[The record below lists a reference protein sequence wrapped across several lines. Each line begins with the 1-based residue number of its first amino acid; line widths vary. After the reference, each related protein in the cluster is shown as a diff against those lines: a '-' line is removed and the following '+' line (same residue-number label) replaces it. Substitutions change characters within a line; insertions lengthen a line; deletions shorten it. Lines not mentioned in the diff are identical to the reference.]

1 MSSEIASTPSLH
13 PSRSVRGRAG
23 GCTQRAVSEDRGDI
37 HRVVSMIWSS
47 TNSCLRVPMFATCSE
62 PGTCSLMDYPPYYQI
77 K

>member
-47 TNSCLRVPMFATCSE
+47 TNEQLFAGTDVRDLLRAWN
-62 PGTCSLMDYPPYYQI
+62 L
-77 K
+77 